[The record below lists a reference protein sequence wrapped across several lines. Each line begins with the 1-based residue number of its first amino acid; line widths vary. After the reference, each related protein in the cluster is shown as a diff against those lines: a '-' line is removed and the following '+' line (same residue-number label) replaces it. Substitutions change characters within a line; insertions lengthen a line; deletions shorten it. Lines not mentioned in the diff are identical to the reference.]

1 MLVCA
6 IVCVQL
12 YSSHSKHHKGYF
24 LLKSRKSN
32 KIYTFCFQ
40 LYNIHVQ
47 CSVRREGTGH
57 YFSFQPFSRPLSMLS
72 THNTYQNDP
81 QGIPI
86 NVIIMIS
93 HHVTVKFIFG
103 IPCSCTIRRNSLP
116 SPRGKCSGKSAP
128 SLPKC
133 PFAAAILLNDDV

>member
-1 MLVCA
+1 MILPHIQVGDSMDISGPAGKVIYLGRGYIRVKYPGKPEQIRFATDVGLIAGGTGKRTLVQ
-6 IVCVQL
+6 VV
-12 YSSHSKHHKGYF
+12 
-24 LLKSRKSN
+24 
-32 KIYTFCFQ
+32 
-40 LYNIHVQ
+40 LYNYSKISLGEGMYVISWDMQ

-93 HHVTVKFIFG
+93 HHVTV
-103 IPCSCTIRRNSLP
+103 R
-116 SPRGKCSGKSAP
+116 
-128 SLPKC
+128 
-133 PFAAAILLNDDV
+133 